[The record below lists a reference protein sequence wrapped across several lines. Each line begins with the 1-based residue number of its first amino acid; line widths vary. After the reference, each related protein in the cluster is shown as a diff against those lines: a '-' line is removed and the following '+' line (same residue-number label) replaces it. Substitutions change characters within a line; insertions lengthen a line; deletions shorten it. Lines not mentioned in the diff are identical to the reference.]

1 MVGIKYDDKLL
12 RETLNN
18 VYEARSDIK
27 KGLKQGKIGRGELYS
42 ALDKFRILA
51 DVAPYSQ
58 EYKDVS
64 AQLSNEKLTP
74 EEQEEA
80 SRIRERV
87 TQQKEPLR
95 VYDYKFKT
103 SNLKYETVTVA
114 NIVNNNTIIT
124 KEYGKEHSIKFA
136 GINVSESNSEYY
148 KTWDEEYT
156 DKRGRKRTRKTGITM
171 NDAARKEIKKY
182 IRPGSK
188 IVIGYDADERNKYS
202 KDSTRSIRA
211 VIKSNGV
218 NINQRLLNK
227 GLAKEKEED
236 DSPAAI
242 NARYTKGEIAFGS
255 AMERLTHSIAT
266 IPFVGSK
273 LMQVRSPYEQYRK
286 REVYGKDFQSWN
298 NPIRDMLIPSIQENI
313 ADNRFAGLGGI
324 ITGAFV
330 GSLFGKGPFGKIV
343 GTVLGASIPA
353 VGKILVSPQYNQD
366 RDWRPKRRR
375 EQEELNEYVDTLK
388 YVKNMSL
395 YNKYKTKAL
404 KEDHFDVDKFME
416 SKEAQGIS
424 NKLKQQELTDY
435 KRKVKLDFKHRDRY
449 NFKYGEPKYV
459 EKGMDYKS
467 TISAINKE
475 IAEIQGQRKVTKV
488 PKNALLA
495 IDFKQRAEKTMYGY
509 EPGDSL
515 VDIMSA
521 LPKKERQYFKHF
533 MDAPEEE
540 KEKIL
545 RIAPSYLRRALQSTW
560 GMPVDKKPSLDEY
573 FQTHGLPDSSWIG
586 WDENTNIDD
595 VKVKLVHQN
604 NLDPGEF
611 DIWDDNER
619 QADAT
624 NIPIPMIHAHNNAR
638 QVQMKLNNILGHAG
652 YQDIQMSFVS
662 SNRSTTSLNIKRDAR
677 PDVENQIQ
685 NLEV

>member
-1 MVGIKYDDKLL
+1 M
-12 RETLNN
+12 N
-18 VYEARSDIK
+18 EAAK
-27 KGLKQGKIGRGELYS
+27 
-42 ALDKFRILA
+42 
-51 DVAPYSQ
+51 
-58 EYKDVS
+58 
-64 AQLSNEKLTP
+64 
-74 EEQEEA
+74 
-80 SRIRERV
+80 
-87 TQQKEPLR
+87 
-95 VYDYKFKT
+95 
-103 SNLKYETVTVA
+103 
-114 NIVNNNTIIT
+114 
-124 KEYGKEHSIKFA
+124 
-136 GINVSESNSEYY
+136 
-148 KTWDEEYT
+148 
-156 DKRGRKRTRKTGITM
+156 
-171 NDAARKEIKKY
+171 KEIRKY
-182 IRPGSK
+182 ISPGSK
-188 IVIGYDADERNKYS
+188 IKIGYDADEHNKYS

-211 VIKSNGV
+211 VIKSNGTNV
-218 NINQRLLNK
+218 NQRLLNK

-236 DSPAAI
+236 NSPASI

-255 AMERLTHSIAT
+255 AMERVTHFIAD
-266 IPFVGSK
+266 IPFIGNK
-273 LMQVRSPYEQYRK
+273 LLQVRSPYEQYRK

-298 NPIRDMLIPSIQENI
+298 HPIRDMLVPNVQEDI
-313 ADNRFAGLGGI
+313 ANNSFGGLGGI
-324 ITGAFV
+324 ISGAFI
-330 GSLFGKGPFGKIV
+330 GSLFGRGPFGKIV
-343 GTVLGASIPA
+343 GAVLGGTIPA
-353 VGKILVSPQYNQD
+353 VGKLLVASQYTKD

-375 EQEELNEYVDTLK
+375 DQEELNEYVDTLK

-395 YNKYKTKAL
+395 YNKYTTKAL
-404 KEDHFDVDKFME
+404 KEEHFDVDKFIE
-416 SKEAQGIS
+416 SKEAQGVS

-475 IAEIQGQRKVTKV
+475 IAEIQGDRKVTKV

-495 IDFKQRAEKTMYGY
+495 IDFKQQADKTMYGY

-515 VDIMSA
+515 VNIMSA

-560 GMPVDKKPSLDEY
+560 GMQVDKKPTLEEY

-586 WDENTNIDD
+586 WDESTNIED

-611 DIWDDNER
+611 DIWDDNKR
-619 QADAT
+619 QADTT
-624 NIPIPMIHAHNNAR
+624 NIPIPIINANNTAR
-638 QVQMKLNNILGHAG
+638 QVQVKLNNILGHAG

-662 SNRSTTSLNIKRDAR
+662 SNRNTTSLNIKRDAR
-677 PDVENQIQ
+677 PDIENQIQ
-685 NLEV
+685 NLEII

>member
-1 MVGIKYDDKLL
+1 MATG
-12 RETLNN
+12 
-18 VYEARSDIK
+18 
-27 KGLKQGKIGRGELYS
+27 QIGRGELYS
-42 ALDKFRILA
+42 VLDKFRVLA

-58 EYKDVS
+58 EYRDMS
-64 AQLSNEKLTP
+64 AQLANEDLTP

-80 SRIRERV
+80 SRIRDRV

-136 GINVSESNSEYY
+136 GMNVSESNSEYY
-148 KTWDEEYT
+148 ETWDEEYT
-156 DKRGRKRTRKTGITM
+156 DKKGRKRTRKTGITM

-343 GTVLGASIPA
+343 GTVLGASVPA

-404 KEDHFDVDKFME
+404 KEDHFDVDKFMK
-416 SKEAQGIS
+416 SKEAQGVS

-560 GMPVDKKPSLDEY
+560 GMPVDKKPSLNEY

-611 DIWDDNER
+611 DIWDDNEK

-662 SNRSTTSLNIKRDAR
+662 SNRNTTSLNIKRDAR

-685 NLEV
+685 NLEIV

>member
-1 MVGIKYDDKLL
+1 
-12 RETLNN
+12 
-18 VYEARSDIK
+18 
-27 KGLKQGKIGRGELYS
+27 
-42 ALDKFRILA
+42 
-51 DVAPYSQ
+51 
-58 EYKDVS
+58 
-64 AQLSNEKLTP
+64 
-74 EEQEEA
+74 
-80 SRIRERV
+80 
-87 TQQKEPLR
+87 
-95 VYDYKFKT
+95 
-103 SNLKYETVTVA
+103 
-114 NIVNNNTIIT
+114 
-124 KEYGKEHSIKFA
+124 
-136 GINVSESNSEYY
+136 
-148 KTWDEEYT
+148 
-156 DKRGRKRTRKTGITM
+156 
-171 NDAARKEIKKY
+171 
-182 IRPGSK
+182 
-188 IVIGYDADERNKYS
+188 
-202 KDSTRSIRA
+202 
-211 VIKSNGV
+211 
-218 NINQRLLNK
+218 
-227 GLAKEKEED
+227 
-236 DSPAAI
+236 
-242 NARYTKGEIAFGS
+242 
-255 AMERLTHSIAT
+255 MERLTHSIAT

-313 ADNRFAGLGGI
+313 ADNSFAGLGGI
-324 ITGAFV
+324 VTGAFV

-353 VGKILVSPQYNQD
+353 VGKLLVSPQYNQD

-416 SKEAQGIS
+416 SKEVQGVS

-560 GMPVDKKPSLDEY
+560 GMPVDKKPSLNEY
-573 FQTHGLPDSSWIG
+573 FQTHGLPDASWIG
-586 WDENTNIDD
+586 WDESINIDD

-624 NIPIPMIHAHNNAR
+624 NIPIPMIHARNNAR

-662 SNRSTTSLNIKRDAR
+662 SNHSTTSLNIKRDAR
-677 PDVENQIQ
+677 HDVENQIQ
-685 NLEV
+685 NLEIV

>member
-1 MVGIKYDDKLL
+1 M
-12 RETLNN
+12 
-18 VYEARSDIK
+18 
-27 KGLKQGKIGRGELYS
+27 
-42 ALDKFRILA
+42 
-51 DVAPYSQ
+51 
-58 EYKDVS
+58 S
-64 AQLSNEKLTP
+64 AQLANENLTP

-136 GINVSESNSEYY
+136 GMNVSESNSEYY
-148 KTWDEEYT
+148 ETWDEEYT

-188 IVIGYDADERNKYS
+188 IVIGYDADEHNKYT

-343 GTVLGASIPA
+343 GTVLGASVPA

-416 SKEAQGIS
+416 SKEAQGVS

-459 EKGMDYKS
+459 EKEMDYKS

-475 IAEIQGQRKVTKV
+475 ITEIQGQRKVTKV

-624 NIPIPMIHAHNNAR
+624 NIPIPMIHASNNAR

-662 SNRSTTSLNIKRDAR
+662 SNRNTTSLNIKRDAR

-685 NLEV
+685 NLEIV